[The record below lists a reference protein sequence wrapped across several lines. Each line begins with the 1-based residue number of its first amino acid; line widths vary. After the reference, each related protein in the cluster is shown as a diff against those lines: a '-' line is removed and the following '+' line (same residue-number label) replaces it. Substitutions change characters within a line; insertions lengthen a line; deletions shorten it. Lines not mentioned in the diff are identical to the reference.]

1 MCYHII
7 VRKIRLG
14 DCREAG
20 SVNRRNN
27 FGPAGKPTDDMSCN
41 PVGFLTNLFIGGR
54 MNTAKLA
61 VKLYVYHSCIIEEP
75 GESGRLLVPYLIHEI
90 KEQLKGNV
98 KDAVLN
104 RVYYN
109 LRMGRIGS
117 MLFGVEA
124 VSRYELDSI
133 GIYLRERLKG
143 GKV

>member
-1 MCYHII
+1 
-7 VRKIRLG
+7 
-14 DCREAG
+14 
-20 SVNRRNN
+20 
-27 FGPAGKPTDDMSCN
+27 
-41 PVGFLTNLFIGGR
+41 

-61 VKLYVYHSCIIEEP
+61 VKLYVYHNCIIEEP
-75 GESGRLLVPYLIHEI
+75 GKSGRLLVPYLIHEI

-124 VSRYELDSI
+124 VNRHELDSI

-143 GKV
+143 GKI

>member
-1 MCYHII
+1 
-7 VRKIRLG
+7 
-14 DCREAG
+14 
-20 SVNRRNN
+20 
-27 FGPAGKPTDDMSCN
+27 
-41 PVGFLTNLFIGGR
+41 

-75 GESGRLLVPYLIHEI
+75 GHSGRLLVPYLIHEI

-98 KDAVLN
+98 RDAVLN

-109 LRMGRIGS
+109 LRMSRIGS
-117 MLFGVEA
+117 MVFGVEA
-124 VSRYELDSI
+124 VSIKELDSI

>member
-1 MCYHII
+1 
-7 VRKIRLG
+7 
-14 DCREAG
+14 
-20 SVNRRNN
+20 
-27 FGPAGKPTDDMSCN
+27 
-41 PVGFLTNLFIGGR
+41 

-61 VKLYVYHSCIIEEP
+61 VKLYVYHNCIIEEP

-117 MLFGVEA
+117 TLFGVEA

-133 GIYLRERLKG
+133 GIFIRERMKG
-143 GKV
+143 GKI

>member
-1 MCYHII
+1 
-7 VRKIRLG
+7 
-14 DCREAG
+14 
-20 SVNRRNN
+20 
-27 FGPAGKPTDDMSCN
+27 
-41 PVGFLTNLFIGGR
+41 
-54 MNTAKLA
+54 MNKAKLA

-75 GESGRLLVPYLIHEI
+75 GYSDRLLVPYLIREI

-124 VSRYELDSI
+124 VNRHELMDI
-133 GIYLRERLKG
+133 GIYLKERIKG

>member
-1 MCYHII
+1 
-7 VRKIRLG
+7 
-14 DCREAG
+14 
-20 SVNRRNN
+20 
-27 FGPAGKPTDDMSCN
+27 
-41 PVGFLTNLFIGGR
+41 

-61 VKLYVYHSCIIEEP
+61 VKLYVYHNCIIEEP
-75 GESGRLLVPYLIHEI
+75 GESGRLLVPYLIREI

-124 VSRYELDSI
+124 VSRHELDNI
-133 GIYLRERLKG
+133 GIFIRERVKG
-143 GKV
+143 GKI

>member
-1 MCYHII
+1 
-7 VRKIRLG
+7 
-14 DCREAG
+14 
-20 SVNRRNN
+20 
-27 FGPAGKPTDDMSCN
+27 
-41 PVGFLTNLFIGGR
+41 

-75 GESGRLLVPYLIHEI
+75 GHSGRLLVPYLIHEI

-98 KDAVLN
+98 RDAVLN

-109 LRMGRIGS
+109 LRMSRIGS

-124 VSRYELDSI
+124 VSIKELDSI